1 MSWTG
6 ATRAPTT
13 TTVSTRTRIAAG
25 DDATMN
31 LRDQLARVIAR
42 DSRYRIEGYAFVL
55 ESLKLAR
62 HRKLKG
68 RRKQQ
73 EQARAPRPRK
83 RSASTKAGSAP
94 PADPGHVTGSELCLA
109 ARQLALRYFGG
120 MALLVL
126 DEWGIRS
133 TSDIGEIVFNLIA
146 SGDLDKTAEDKRS
159 DFDNVFDFATALRPK
174 LLREPEGSG

>member
-1 MSWTG
+1 MR
-6 ATRAPTT
+6 RAAISIRP
-13 TTVSTRTRIAAG
+13 RTIAKE

-42 DSRYRIEGYAFVL
+42 DSRYRIEAYAFVL

-68 RRKQQ
+68 RHKQQ
-73 EQARAPRPRK
+73 DQARPPRPRK
-83 RSASTKAGSAP
+83 RTAKVKPGSAP
-94 PADPGHVTGSELCLA
+94 TDEPGHVTGRELCMA
-109 ARQLALRYFGG
+109 GRQLALRYFGG
-120 MALLVL
+120 MAVMVL

-133 TSDIGEIVFNLIA
+133 TSDIGDIVFNLIA

-174 LLREPEGSG
+174 LLREPESSA